1 MSAVNT
7 SWHAMQYRCIA
18 ACSSRLATL
27 LAVREGP
34 KSSSEG
40 VDRVGIGITRARE
53 EKTAGQF
60 VDFNPPSDASGAVG
74 IVVAALL

>member
-1 MSAVNT
+1 MNT

-60 VDFNPPSDASGAVG
+60 VDFNPQVASGAVG